1 MKILMI
7 ADIEDKLLWDYYDPK
22 VTKDVDL
29 VISCGDL
36 SAAYLEFL
44 VTMCGCPLLY
54 VKGNH
59 DRSYA
64 QRPPEGCIPID
75 DKVFNY
81 HGLRI
86 LGLGGSMRYLPDR
99 DCMFSEDEMRR
110 RIRKLTPKIT
120 LTGGFDLLVTHSPA
134 KGYGDLEDLP
144 HTGFACFNE
153 LMDRWKPAYMCFG
166 HVHKNYG
173 RDVGVDLE
181 HPCGTHLI
189 NTYKRRIIEITP
201 SEYPAEGKTGSAL
214 YDLFI
219 NLQHKNAGH
228 AM

>member
-75 DKVFNY
+75 DRIFNY

-86 LGLGGSMRYLPDR
+86 LGLGGSMRYKPGDWQ
-99 DCMFSEDEMRR
+99 FTEAEMRS
-110 RIRKLTPKIT
+110 RIRRLWPR
-120 LTGGFDLLVTHSPA
+120 LAYGRGFDVLLTHAPA
-134 KGYGDLEDLP
+134 KGLHDGEDLP
-144 HTGFACFNE
+144 HQGFAAFLK
-153 LMDRWKPAYMCFG
+153 LMDKYQPACFVHG
-166 HVHKNYG
+166 HVHANYG
-173 RDVGVDLE
+173 RDFVRECNYGRSWV
-181 HPCGTHLI
+181 I
-189 NTYKRRIIEITP
+189 NAYERYVIELP
-201 SEYPAEGKTGSAL
+201 GY
-214 YDLFI
+214 
-219 NLQHKNAGH
+219 
-228 AM
+228 